1 MAVINVGA
9 ATETE
14 MKEKKARV
22 EDALHSVRA
31 AVEEGIVPGGGV
43 ALLRSTGALDETDV
57 HGDQSTG
64 VDIVRRALQAP
75 LRQIADNAGLEG
87 SLVAQKVNEGE
98 GAYGFNARTEQ
109 YEDLVDSGV
118 IDPTKVVRTAME
130 NAASIAGLLL
140 TTEALV
146 TDIPEENEGAA
157 APDPHHG
164 HMH

>member
-1 MAVINVGA
+1 M
-9 ATETE
+9 
-14 MKEKKARV
+14 
-22 EDALHSVRA
+22 H
-31 AVEEGIVPGGGV
+31 
-43 ALLRSTGALDETDV
+43 
-57 HGDQSTG
+57 
-64 VDIVRRALQAP
+64 AP
-75 LRQIADNAGLEG
+75 SNT
-87 SLVAQKVNEGE
+87 K
-98 GAYGFNARTEQ
+98 
-109 YEDLVDSGV
+109 DLVDSGV